1 MSPRAHSRNSAAQL
15 YRAFSDNAD
24 GDVTLRLLRSR
35 NAVVYL
41 AMMASRLGDGQVA
54 GDHLAAGLDQDLRDL
69 AEHWTSR
76 GWEVPTSTELL
87 DRWVK
92 EGFCARTIAPA
103 RRAQSYDGAD
113 EHEPQVERYQL
124 TRGATRAIAQVQS
137 VRQDRTVATETV
149 VSMMLD
155 RLSNIAVAI
164 SPDVA
169 EHVRDIDEKIA
180 ELNRR
185 RAELAAGAL
194 PAVDTREVLDDLRMV
209 TSLSER
215 MPADIIGY
223 GEKMRENTR
232 TLLTQ
237 GLDGTDGGYAEA
249 LNRMFDGHDALA
261 ESPEGRAFDGFYTLI
276 ADHRLRAQLEGHI
289 DQIVTAVAD
298 LPEDLADTLTGFI
311 DRMWHEVQLVDEVRG
326 HVYRRINTFVKD
338 GDVLNYRALRSQI
351 AEAQKAAA
359 AAFEHAAAGT
369 DMRIPVP
376 MTAASS
382 SSVGALSFH
391 DGIVE
396 LPEAV
401 KDTAGE
407 FSIDPADL
415 VGVES
420 IDWQRLTD
428 AVNGAVGAGSTD
440 LAGVLAALDSPRTG
454 DVIGVWSLA
463 AKYGEVLEGSPKVAV
478 WATTSRGARQVTLPD
493 CRFTQQIPDPS
504 AGSVRA
510 AVHLFDDVEEV

>member
-1 MSPRAHSRNSAAQL
+1 MSPRSLPRNSAAQL

-35 NAVVYL
+35 HAVVYL
-41 AMMASRLGDGQVA
+41 AMMAARLGDGQVA
-54 GDHLAAGLDQDLRDL
+54 GDHLAAGLEQDLRAL
-69 AEHWTSR
+69 AEHWTTR
-76 GWEVPTSTELL
+76 GWEVPTPTELL

-92 EGFCARTIAPA
+92 EGFCARTMAPGHVGG
-103 RRAQSYDGAD
+103 DAD
-113 EHEPQVERYQL
+113 HEAQVERYQL

-169 EHVRDIDEKIA
+169 EHLRDIDEKIA

-185 RAELAAGAL
+185 REQLAAGAL
-194 PAVDTREVLDDLRMV
+194 PTVDTREVLDDLRMV
-209 TSLSER
+209 TSLAER

-232 TLLTQ
+232 MLLTQ
-237 GLDGTDGGYAEA
+237 GLDGSDGGYAEA

-261 ESPEGRAFDGFYTLI
+261 ESPEGRSFDGFYTLI
-276 ADHRLRAQLEGHI
+276 ADHRLRTQLEGHI
-289 DQIVTAVAD
+289 AQIVSGIAD
-298 LPEDLADTLTGFI
+298 LPDDLADTLTGFI

-326 HVYRRINTFVKD
+326 QVYRRINTFVKD
-338 GDVLNYRALRSQI
+338 GDVLNYRALRAQI
-351 AEAQKAAA
+351 ADAQKAAV
-359 AAFEHAAAGT
+359 AAFEHAPAGT

-382 SSVGALSFH
+382 GSVGALSFH

-401 KDTAGE
+401 EDTAGE
-407 FSIDPADL
+407 FAIDPADL

-428 AVNGAVGAGSTD
+428 AVNRAIGSGAVD
-440 LAGVLAALDSPRTG
+440 LAAALAEIDSPRAG
-454 DVIGVWSLA
+454 DIIGVWSLA
-463 AKYGEVLEGSPKVAV
+463 AKYGVVLEDSPKVAV
-478 WATTSRGARQVTLPD
+478 WATTSRGVRQVMLPD
-493 CRFTQQIPDPS
+493 CRFTEPIPGPTAS
-504 AGSVRA
+504 AGRT
-510 AVHLFDDVEEV
+510 AVHLFDDLEEVR